1 MESIG
6 NEYMRTCPIFSCKL
20 IRNITVSVNVC
31 VRIEEFEHFCSLTV
45 IRKVCLVFSVEKYHP
60 YCVYNCLSLALE
72 SSGPCYRG
80 THQDESIPYIHEYT
94 HTHTYV
100 YIGRHKSER
109 QNAHTHINSVP
120 LLGICISTVHIYS
133 LPFSVHTY
141 VYICVYIYM
150 ALHIYIY
157 ILTHLP
163 DVVLDGRGI
172 LFAPFLRDLLT
183 YEREDVK
190 EALGIF
196 TSTHNAIK

>member
-1 MESIG
+1 
-6 NEYMRTCPIFSCKL
+6 
-20 IRNITVSVNVC
+20 
-31 VRIEEFEHFCSLTV
+31 
-45 IRKVCLVFSVEKYHP
+45 
-60 YCVYNCLSLALE
+60 
-72 SSGPCYRG
+72 
-80 THQDESIPYIHEYT
+80 
-94 HTHTYV
+94 
-100 YIGRHKSER
+100 
-109 QNAHTHINSVP
+109 
-120 LLGICISTVHIYS
+120 
-133 LPFSVHTY
+133 
-141 VYICVYIYM
+141 M